1 MKVAKKLMKINK
13 LNLFYF
19 YIINLLYRNMNITFF
34 SIRYYNSQIKI
45 INKKK
50 NFCIYINRCNQYCN
64 SNNPIYCCNCLYL
77 IESEPNLN
85 FHFSDYILIN
95 NYNNDYYYVLRNSI
109 NNNLNKFNNYYN
121 NFPEEYYY
129 NEDYYSQNYEENEF
143 INNQE
148 NTNYNE
154 YDESF
159 ISNIS
164 ELTNE
169 NSNNNQENT
178 NYNFDNETFMDN
190 ISELT
195 NESLDNQENTNYN
208 FDKKTNINNIS
219 KQTNEVS
226 NQIIKNNLH
235 MTSIDK
241 YEFKKQNSN
250 KIIKNNNDLTE
261 EHKLIQDTN
270 KIEKKNDNS
279 NDIIKK
285 DLDRV
290 SVNKCE
296 LKIRNDDLS
305 LGNDS
310 NENVEN
316 NLNKLDLINDD
327 FSKENNSNKSIK
339 NDLDLVK
346 EDLNEIEN
354 SKSDLNID
362 SNKIFKLSKQEKNKL
377 KKRRKN
383 EKKRL
388 EKIKVDEEKKLLD
401 EMQNLNRINLLE
413 KFNKLGLDEKEL
425 KIINSLSYKELSDR
439 IEKPI
444 IYDIKEKLLELYNLK
459 KQDVLLNMQI
469 YDDFKDFELSDKE
482 SVDKIVAYLKKSKF
496 NRFYF
501 NSIYELIYFN
511 KLIVFIKDKDNN
523 VFYPEIIKNNNNEVI
538 FIEQILED
546 EINEYFRDYMIKVL
560 IIPFQ
565 KKKKGELK
573 NKYQEYED
581 KLFKKKVISF
591 EENLLINYL
600 GMNKIGGNMYF
611 GKRGIFKFDKDNNVS
626 KFYYN

>member
-1 MKVAKKLMKINK
+1 
-13 LNLFYF
+13 
-19 YIINLLYRNMNITFF
+19 MNITFF
-34 SIRYYNSQIKI
+34 STRYYNGQIKI
-45 INKKK
+45 INKKQ
-50 NFCIYINRCNQYCN
+50 NFCTYINRCNQYCN
-64 SNNPIYCCNCLYL
+64 SINPIYCCNCLYL
-77 IESEPNLN
+77 IESDPNLN
-85 FHFSDYILIN
+85 FHFSDYILVN
-95 NYNNDYYYVLRNSI
+95 NHNNDYYHVLRNSI
-109 NNNLNKFNNYYN
+109 NNSFNNYNN
-121 NFPEEYYY
+121 NFNEEYYY

-148 NTNYNE
+148 NTNYNFDNE
-154 YDESF
+154 TL

-164 ELTNE
+164 ELTNK

-178 NYNFDNETFMDN
+178 NYNFDNETFISN

-195 NESLDNQENTNYN
+195 NESLDNQKNTNYN
-208 FDKKTNINNIS
+208 FDKKTNITNIS
-219 KQTNEVS
+219 KQTNEDS
-226 NQIIKNNLH
+226 NQIIKNNFH
-235 MTSIDK
+235 MTSSDK
-241 YEFKKQNSN
+241 YELKKHDAN
-250 KIIKNNNDLTE
+250 KIIKNNHELTE
-261 EHKLIQDTN
+261 EHKIELIHDSN
-270 KIEKKNDNS
+270 KIEKK

-290 SVNKCE
+290 SVNECE
-296 LKIRNDDLS
+296 LKITNDDLS
-305 LGNDS
+305 LDNDS
-310 NENVEN
+310 NKNVEN
-316 NLNKLDLINDD
+316 YSSKLDIINDD
-327 FSKENNSNKSIK
+327 FDKENHSNKSIK
-339 NDLDLVK
+339 KDLDLVK

-523 VFYPEIIKNNNNEVI
+523 VFYPEIINNNNNNEVI

-565 KKKKGELK
+565 KKKKEELK